1 MKITGVQAVDNRF
14 PLPTG
19 AGSDARHT
27 DPVYSFA
34 TCLLEVDGMPAGTGI
49 ALTLGR
55 GNELVTEAIR
65 SYAPFIVGR
74 DFDNVVGQLGATWH
88 EWANESQLRWVGPHK
103 GVTHLA
109 LASVMG
115 AIVDAWART
124 KDQPL
129 WRLLLGLT
137 PEEVVDLIDV
147 TGIEDTLTR
156 RRAVE
161 LLQERRLPDSAI
173 ADLVRDG
180 YPAYDTSVGWL
191 GYSLDELV
199 ANVTEATQ
207 KGFRA
212 VKVKIGSD
220 DDVRRVAAVR
230 EVIGADIDLM
240 VDANQSYGVADAI
253 AVGRAL
259 ARFDPYWFEEPVHPD
274 DLLGYR
280 AVKDALQPMRIVGGE
295 HLANQVLFKNAIAI
309 GAVDVVQADA
319 VRLAGLPE
327 FLAVALLASGASLP
341 VAPHVGDMGQLHQ
354 HLVPFLRVALGMP
367 LIPLEHIPHVAHH
380 FAEPCV
386 IEAGHYRLPETPGAG
401 TALLV
406 A

>member
-1 MKITGVQAVDNRF
+1 
-14 PLPTG
+14 
-19 AGSDARHT
+19 
-27 DPVYSFA
+27 
-34 TCLLEVDGMPAGTGI
+34 
-49 ALTLGR
+49 
-55 GNELVTEAIR
+55 
-65 SYAPFIVGR
+65 
-74 DFDNVVGQLGATWH
+74 
-88 EWANESQLRWVGPHK
+88 
-103 GVTHLA
+103 
-109 LASVMG
+109 
-115 AIVDAWART
+115 
-124 KDQPL
+124 
-129 WRLLLGLT
+129 
-137 PEEVVDLIDV
+137 
-147 TGIEDTLTR
+147 
-156 RRAVE
+156 
-161 LLQERRLPDSAI
+161 
-173 ADLVRDG
+173 
-180 YPAYDTSVGWL
+180 
-191 GYSLDELV
+191 
-199 ANVTEATQ
+199 
-207 KGFRA
+207 
-212 VKVKIGSD
+212 VKLKIGSD